1 MSEYAKPDYWLDS
14 AEYDSQT
21 AKAMLET
28 KRYLYLGFSCHQTI
42 EKALKGVFVAAHPD
56 EDLPHIHRLVR
67 LANLSG
73 ITDELSDEQLALLD
87 TLNPVNIEARH
98 SLHKELLLKSLTP
111 EKYTELIRETDAMV
125 EWLKTKL

>member
-1 MSEYAKPDYWLDS
+1 M
-14 AEYDSQT
+14 
-21 AKAMLET
+21 
-28 KRYLYLGFSCHQTI
+28 
-42 EKALKGVFVAAHPD
+42 
-56 EDLPHIHRLVR
+56 
-67 LANLSG
+67 ANLSG
-73 ITDELSDEQLALLD
+73 LTDELSNEQLALLD